1 MPCAFEGQGWSPD
14 HPDQLPLSFLLARAF
29 KLLGTEPMMVCVMIK
44 IFSKFNFEKKK
55 KEAGME
61 PYTVTI
67 VGTEVFPEVFQ
78 RCIWC
83 FKGVIDVPEVY
94 SERP

>member
-14 HPDQLPLSFLLARAF
+14 HPNWLPLSFILARAS
-29 KLLGTEPMMVCVMIK
+29 KLFTSRICDGVVMIK
-44 IFSKFNFEKKK
+44 IYSKFNFGKKK

-67 VGTEVFPEVFQ
+67 VGT
-78 RCIWC
+78 
-83 FKGVIDVPEVY
+83 G
-94 SERP
+94 